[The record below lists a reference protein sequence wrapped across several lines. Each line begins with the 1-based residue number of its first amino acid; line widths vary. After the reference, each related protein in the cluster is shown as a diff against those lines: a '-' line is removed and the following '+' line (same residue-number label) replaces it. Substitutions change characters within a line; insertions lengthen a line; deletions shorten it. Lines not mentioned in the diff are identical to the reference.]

1 MGGCSVGYEIGL
13 GGSSWVKREL
23 EGITALWMG
32 GRGVE
37 GWDSQAAQSRIWRY
51 EQSTG
56 IISFQFESESYMSVT
71 GNIDL
76 LISHL

>member
-37 GWDSQAAQSRIWRY
+37 GW
-51 EQSTG
+51 
-56 IISFQFESESYMSVT
+56 ESA
-71 GNIDL
+71 IRLDR
-76 LISHL
+76 